1 MEMVVPPLQKA
12 GVYYLWPGLQDT
24 GNTGVYQEV
33 LDGRKGSWWIAP
45 GWCCS
50 NPNLPWGDGF
60 QAPNGNTVA
69 ITMARDPSGP
79 NWSSS
84 MSMGSSKVKDSFP
97 IAYKNFNQAILA
109 IELNGV
115 SWDFGKLVWNNITMV
130 VNGTQTDWCTNNPEN
145 YNGATKFT
153 ITDAKAVTSGG
164 STTCTIAQIV
174 MEGPADK
181 RGRSEE
187 VEYESWKDFI
197 GSLDR
202 DYY

>member
-1 MEMVVPPLQKA
+1 M
-12 GVYYLWPGLQDT
+12 
-24 GNTGVYQEV
+24 N
-33 LDGRKGSWWIAP
+33 S
-45 GWCCS
+45 
-50 NPNLPWGDGF
+50 
-60 QAPNGNTVA
+60 
-69 ITMARDPSGP
+69 
-79 NWSSS
+79 
-84 MSMGSSKVKDSFP
+84 
-97 IAYKNFNQAILA
+97 
-109 IELNGV
+109 
-115 SWDFGKLVWNNITMV
+115 
-130 VNGTQTDWCTNNPEN
+130 NPEN